1 MEIFLQSLASGLLI
15 GGLYA
20 IIGIG
25 MTLIMGVLKIINL
38 AHGQILM
45 VSMYI
50 TWVLWKYVGIDP
62 YLSIFITI
70 PFVFVFA
77 EGLSKY
83 LLYPLIE
90 KDSILPENQVLMT
103 VGIGMVLVELA
114 RSIFTSD
121 FRSIP
126 TSYTDKSIYLGN
138 ISLSDFISQ
147 KKPIIVIDHHEKIEQ
162 AEEIAHSIINA
173 ETSTAEMIGKIY
185 EKLEIALEP
194 EIATSL
200 LTGILF
206 DTRRFIYRTAST
218 FNTVQFLIHSG
229 GNYDEAL
236 SILQKEPSKSE
247 KIARL
252 KGVTRTL
259 IHKEGADIY
268 ALTHVSSYE
277 SSVARALIG
286 LGASFA
292 VVLAVPSD
300 NEYRISMR
308 CTKTFAER
316 NKISLGTLA
325 NVISA
330 NFEGSGGGHQTAA
343 GINFREPKEF
353 PKKKNEI
360 VQMLLKMLLKEIK
373 QK

>member
-1 MEIFLQSLASGLLI
+1 
-15 GGLYA
+15 
-20 IIGIG
+20 
-25 MTLIMGVLKIINL
+25 
-38 AHGQILM
+38 
-45 VSMYI
+45 
-50 TWVLWKYVGIDP
+50 VGIFAHQNADP
-62 YLSIFITI
+62 DAISSAVGLKYILKQYFPKVRFTLFAQSINIISKKLLLTGNEVFQSDTVPNDLDIIFICDANNI
-70 PFVFVFA
+70 
-77 EGLSKY
+77 
-83 LLYPLIE
+83 
-90 KDSILPENQVLMT
+90 QQ
-103 VGIGMVLVELA
+103 
-114 RSIFTSD
+114 
-121 FRSIP
+121 
-126 TSYTDKSIYLGN
+126 LGN
-138 ISLSDFISQ
+138 ISLNDFISQ
-147 KKPIIVIDHHEKIEQ
+147 KKPIIIIDHHEKIEQ
-162 AEEIAHSIINA
+162 AEEITHSIINT

-185 EKLEIALEP
+185 EELEIALEP
-194 EIATSL
+194 KIATLL

-218 FNTVQFLIHSG
+218 FNTVQFLINSG

-252 KGVTRTL
+252 KGATRTL
-259 IHKEGADIY
+259 IHKEGTDIY
-268 ALTHVSSYE
+268 ALTYVSSYE
-277 SSVARALIG
+277 SSVARALVG
-286 LGASFA
+286 LGASIA

-300 NEYRISMR
+300 KEYRISMR

-343 GINFREPKEF
+343 GINFHEPKEF
-353 PKKKNEI
+353 PKKKEEI